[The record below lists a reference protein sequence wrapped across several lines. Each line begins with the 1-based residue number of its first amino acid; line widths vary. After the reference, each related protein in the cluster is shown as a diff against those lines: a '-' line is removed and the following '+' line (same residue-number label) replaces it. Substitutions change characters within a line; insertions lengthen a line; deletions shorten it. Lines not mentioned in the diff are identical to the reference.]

1 MLFRM
6 LSGGLLAA
14 LLIGA
19 ASAAAEKPQKVSS
32 AVEDKAEDAVAKR
45 RALLL
50 KKYPASREI
59 VFKKTPS
66 GDLKL
71 YTYLPPDWKPSDRR
85 PAVLFY
91 HGGGWRGG
99 DTSQFFL
106 HAHDLAQEGF
116 VAFSADYRLK
126 EKEGPVE
133 QYFRCV
139 EDAKSAFR
147 YLVAHAAELGID
159 PAKIVTM
166 GSSAGAHLAIAIAL
180 LDEYSD
186 PADDLTIP
194 TVPAAVILACP
205 VVDCGPKP
213 GYEVIH
219 RLMGHEAA
227 LRFCPMRHLRPGVPP
242 QLICLGTKD
251 HILSEAHAREYLDK
265 ARSFGG
271 IGELKMY
278 EGAKHAF
285 IYAEKWYRQAK
296 PDMRDFLTRLGLWP
310 TPQP

>member
-6 LSGGLLAA
+6 LSGGVLAA

-19 ASAAAEKPQKVSS
+19 VFAAEEKKVSS
-32 AVEDKAEDAVAKR
+32 AVEDKAEAAAAKR
-45 RALLL
+45 RAWLLE
-50 KKYPASREI
+50 KYPVSREI
-59 VFKKTPS
+59 VFKETPS

-71 YTYLPPDWKPSDRR
+71 YTYLPPGWKASDRR

-91 HGGGWRGG
+91 HGGGWAGG

-106 HAHDLAQEGF
+106 HAYDLAQEGF

-126 EKEGPVE
+126 EAGGPVE

-147 YLVAHAAELGID
+147 YVVAHADELGID

-180 LDEYSD
+180 LDEFND
-186 PADDLTIP
+186 PADDRKIP
-194 TVPAAVILACP
+194 AVPAAVILGCP

-213 GYEVIH
+213 GYEVIY
-219 RLMGHEAA
+219 RRMHEQAY
-227 LRFCPMRHLRPGVPP
+227 RFCPMRHLRAGVPP
-242 QLICLGTKD
+242 QLICLGTQD

-296 PDMRDFLTRLGLWP
+296 PDIRDFLTQLGLWP
-310 TPQP
+310 VQRP